1 MSNETPASPDLPD
14 HNEAVRSALT
24 NAGDHVDIGVVDNA
38 LDDVRATAHRRR
50 RRRNA
55 LVGTAAAATLVV
67 SGAVI
72 VNVSGDSG
80 DGDDLI
86 VSAPVT
92 DPIDE
97 PTDNDEQVAD
107 EPVPDNNTAPI
118 SEPVEAVPAPVVDA
132 SSAGAATAETIA
144 ADDSY
149 VQGSYQQMLP
159 WQNGFLAVGQI
170 QASQALPTELSD
182 EINAAFPPEVIEFF
196 EEAGGLPPTI
206 AEATSMLQ
214 EAGLFD
220 LVSDVVLNNPE
231 VSEAI
236 YAIPLAEPEQF
247 ARLSTD
253 GVDWTDIELDIPID
267 AYGDR
272 RIFSTGDRLAVVS
285 LEYGTDDAVIA
296 GPMRRGPQA
305 TGIVVSTTTDLQ
317 TWTTQRSELG
327 ENAGE
332 LPAYMFANT
341 YLNGVAVNDAGWV
354 ASIETYQE
362 VDYEALLPDDFDR
375 SFMADGNGWTFY
387 HEPDG
392 LIIETYNEVGAS
404 DTLRVSWAEI
414 GLTEAPPGLEN
425 QNGGPGQGSTLWS
438 ATWDAEPVQSV
449 SDEWGYGQIFGF
461 DAGFIRQAEQLS
473 FSVDG
478 STWTEFERPTETG
491 WVNTFMAIPD
501 GLLAFVQGNDG
512 TSAAYQLDLATLT
525 WSLADQPAIPEGFS
539 PWNDSANG
547 AILYSIEDFS
557 QYDAMPEFAEPYL
570 MTVENDGFTL
580 EGVFGSESQ
589 SYVVIDKASGDIVAS
604 ETIDAPFVGE
614 FEFLNEVGEG
624 IEILSPETGE
634 VITSFNAEQLQT
646 SMSTGED
653 VPPTTEVAGN
663 DAPAVTVLAG
673 EDGTVVYEESPADF
687 EEYVQPELNVLATNG
702 EVWINQTLDIPQPD
716 FSGDIEPY
724 EFGYPNEVVVN
735 NGIVLVSM
743 SDGSFIRLTF

>member
-72 VNVSGDSG
+72 VNVSGNSG

-92 DPIDE
+92 DPIGE

-118 SEPVEAVPAPVVDA
+118 SEPVDAVPAPVVDA

-170 QASQALPTELSD
+170 QADQALPEELSD
-182 EINAAFPPEVIEFF
+182 EINAAFPAEVVEFF

-231 VSEAI
+231 VSDAI
-236 YAIPLAEPEQF
+236 YAVPVAEPEQF

-285 LEYGTDDAVIA
+285 LEYGPDDSA
-296 GPMRRGPQA
+296 GSRSSPRGPQA
-305 TGIVVSTTTDLQ
+305 TAIVVSSTTDLQ
-317 TWTTQRSELG
+317 TWTVQRSELG
-327 ENAGE
+327 ATAEE

-341 YLNGVAVNDAGWV
+341 YLNGVAANDTGWV
-354 ASIETYQE
+354 ASIDNYRD
-362 VDYEALLPDDFDR
+362 VNYEALLPDDFDR
-375 SFMADGNGWTFY
+375 SFMEAGNGWSIY

-392 LIIETYNEVGAS
+392 LIIETYDEVGAS
-404 DTLRVSWAEI
+404 DVVRVSWAEI
-414 GLTEAPPGLEN
+414 GLIEAPPGLEN
-425 QNGGPGQGSTLWS
+425 QNEGPGQGSSTWS
-438 ATWDAEPVQSV
+438 ATWGAEPSQSV
-449 SDEWGYGQIFGF
+449 VTDDGYGQIFGF
-461 DAGFIRQAEQLS
+461 DAGFLRQGQELTYS
-473 FSVDG
+473 TDG
-478 STWTEFERPTETG
+478 TSWTELDRPTEGG
-491 WVNTFMAIPD
+491 WVNSFMAIP
-501 GLLAFVQGNDG
+501 GGVLAFVQDG
-512 TSAAYQLDLATLT
+512 GETNAAYQLDLASLT

-547 AILYSIEDFS
+547 AVLYSIEDFS
-557 QYDAMPEFAEPYL
+557 QYDDMPEFAEPYL

-614 FEFLNEVGEG
+614 FEFLNEVGQG
-624 IEILSPETGE
+624 IEIVSPETGD
-634 VITSFNAEQLQT
+634 VITSFNAEQLEA

-653 VPPTTEVAGN
+653 VPPTTIVVG
-663 DAPAVTVLAG
+663 DAPAVTVLA
-673 EDGTVVYEESPADF
+673 EEGDVIVAEAPPLEF
-687 EEYVQPELNVLATNG
+687 QEHVQPELNVLATNG
-702 EVWINQTLDIPQPD
+702 EVWINQALDIPQPD
-716 FSGDIEPY
+716 VSGDIAPY
-724 EFGYPNEVVVN
+724 EISYPNEVVVN